1 MSFNKTKSEILE
13 SDVDDLMDTI
23 FGNEEEPSEH
33 NDEDDEDD
41 DNDED
46 NDNDNEE
53 DDNDST
59 EQDQQQLP
67 FHIPYIDPD
76 AVDFE
81 PLFQDHSSV
90 PVNYHDVSHGDTEHH
105 RLLYK
110 KSSSI
115 ASKAQHPDPDS
126 EPESQLELGSMW
138 NNLLRMHP
146 SSVMNK
152 LVYKC
157 QEGYYSMPQKHN
169 KHSRK
174 KHRPE
179 EVDYMRYVALG
190 MLGFIF
196 YVLLSHMNQASE
208 AFHLDGNVI
217 TKTNT
222 VSQHSSNNNPFSS
235 HAPEDTLIPKEY
247 DNYRNVDDLPIGLM
261 DTPIYWH
268 VPRSAGTTMKL
279 ILSMCMGRVVAC
291 EQGAGHQLDE
301 VRKQQQ
307 QNQQQFPCSMTHSII

>member
-1 MSFNKTKSEILE
+1 MSFSPKKSEILE
-13 SDVDDLMDTI
+13 SDVDDLMDSI

-33 NDEDDEDD
+33 DDNDDDDEDD
-41 DNDED
+41 D
-46 NDNDNEE
+46 EE
-53 DDNDST
+53 DDDSINQNQ
-59 EQDQQQLP
+59 EQLLP
-67 FHIPYIDPD
+67 FVVPYIDPD

-105 RLLYK
+105 RLLHK

-115 ASKAQHPDPDS
+115 ASKALT
-126 EPESQLELGSMW
+126 PESESKSESTW
-138 NNLLRMHP
+138 NGLIRMHA
-146 SSVMNK
+146 SLVMNK
-152 LVYKC
+152 LIWKC
-157 QEGYYSMPQKHN
+157 QEGIRSIPQKHN
-169 KHSRK
+169 KQSRT

-179 EVDYMRYVALG
+179 EIDYMRYVALG

-196 YVLLSHMNQASE
+196 YVLLSHMNQASD
-208 AFHLDGNVI
+208 AFHLDGNIV
-217 TKTNT
+217 TKTT
-222 VSQHSSNNNPFSS
+222 LVHQHSSNNPFSS
-235 HAPEDTLIPKEY
+235 HAPEDTILPKEY

-301 VRKQQQ
+301 VRINSKTKSKRTT
-307 QNQQQFPCSMTHSII
+307 NLVSLSIMLQVECLPVCLFAG